1 MSKERPVIRKLVY
14 LESSEDDDEDEID
27 PLDLPPLKSCLAP
40 IITVPASEDK
50 SEPEDGSI
58 PTLETDLSL
67 DDDRINIPGAEGR
80 GYSLMDHVDHV
91 DEACPQPFNEWA
103 LTPPHLPSIWDP
115 PEHHGTQLPEFPH
128 NTREEILEV
137 LFLQVQRMMRY
148 LEEQR

>member
-1 MSKERPVIRKLVY
+1 MSKEKPVIRKLVY
-14 LESSEDDDEDEID
+14 LESSEDDNEDEID
-27 PLDLPPLKSCLAP
+27 PVDRPPLKSCLAP
-40 IITVPASEDK
+40 IITAPASKDK

-80 GYSLMDHVDHV
+80 ALVDHVDHV
-91 DEACPQPFNEWA
+91 YEACPQPFNEWA
-103 LTPPHLPSIWDP
+103 LTLPHLPSIWDP
-115 PEHHGTQLPEFPH
+115 PEHHGAQLPEFPH